1 MKKSIF
7 ILSLILIITMVS
19 AVSFAQGEVVIR
31 IDSSNVV
38 FDNLLGTPFIDLNNR
53 TLVPFRVTLESYG
66 AEVNWNSETRTAI
79 AKKGDITI
87 EVPIGENFI
96 LKNGEKIEND
106 TAAVIKEEKTYLPIR
121 KVIEAFGSEVQWD
134 EKVKTVVITTEPI
147 DGRKMLMDAYAK
159 SYEWENYNMDML
171 MNMSMVMPSELGVGK
186 MDMVMNMDMTA
197 FMKPMKV
204 KAIANMEIDMGGEK
218 MSQPLMEMY
227 YAVED
232 DKFTTYI
239 GMYDETGKITWVKS
253 EVENELFTE
262 MLDYDLEKNMELNE
276 KSIKDVRFLGK
287 YTDKNGRTVLKLEN
301 TTSFEAYN
309 EIMGGYLNI
318 LSSSAKEEDLMAM
331 EMLKNMDDITFVIY
345 VDELTGEIVSYEMDL
360 SSFMKSIL
368 SSMSGDEAIPAEA
381 LEIFNNL
388 EMTMEMDVM
397 NINKAEKFEIP
408 KEALNAPL
416 AESLLEEEATN

>member
-287 YTDKNGRTVLKLEN
+287 YTDKDGRTVLKLEN

-318 LSSSAKEEDLMAM
+318 LSSSAKEEDLLAM